1 MWFLFYP
8 IMDGVLHPIQANVSL
23 NKFKF
28 LEEASTKA
36 LFTLLRG
43 KERQIL
49 EGPASPELQ
58 ISTSFAH
65 FQPELQI
72 TSKSLHIVG
81 VGRQGS

>member
-8 IMDGVLHPIQANVSL
+8 IMDGVLHPIQAKVSL
-23 NKFKF
+23 NKSKF

-58 ISTSFAH
+58 ISTFAH

-72 TSKSLHIVG
+72 TSKSLNIVG